1 MSTPQDPNQE
11 GPHQQGLL
19 REGSNEEGSHQDDP
33 VQDALIIG
41 AGPAGLTAATYLC
54 RFHRRIAVV
63 DGGRSRARW
72 IPTSHN
78 CPGFPFGV
86 GGDELLGK
94 LREQARG
101 YGADIEQGRIACLRR
116 EPGDGKDG
124 GSGAY
129 FVATAEDGRRWKAR
143 TVLLATGIVDVM
155 PPVDDLEAAIDRGA
169 VRLCAVCDGYE
180 ASDERIAVYGT
191 VDEAVRH
198 AAFLRSFSRSVAA
211 LPSEAGEPSE
221 ACARLAREA
230 GIEVLA
236 VPRHIAHVAGNG
248 CRVTFGDGTGLD
260 FETLYPVLGGN
271 AQSGLAVALGAKV
284 DDNEELLVDEKM
296 QTSVEGL
303 YAIGDIVSALNQI
316 SVAVGHAAIAA
327 TDIHNRLPRNFRE
340 QTAPASAED

>member
-1 MSTPQDPNQE
+1 MSTPPEDV
-11 GPHQQGLL
+11 LDVL
-19 REGSNEEGSHQDDP
+19 
-33 VQDALIIG
+33 VIG

-63 DGGRSRARW
+63 DAGKSRARW

-101 YGADIEQGRIACLRR
+101 YGAHIESGCIARLERGG
-116 EPGDGKDG
+116 EGD
-124 GSGAY
+124 AAH
-129 FVATAEDGRRWKAR
+129 FIAEDGQSWHAR
-143 TVLLATGIVDVM
+143 HVLLATGIVDVM
-155 PPVDDLEAAIDRGA
+155 PSVDGLEAAIERGA

-180 ASDERIAVYGT
+180 ASDERIAVYGP
-191 VDEAVRH
+191 VDQAIRH
-198 AAFLRSFSRSVAA
+198 AAFLRSYSRNVAA
-211 LPSEAGEPSE
+211 LPCEDAAPSD

-230 GIEVLA
+230 RIEVMPA
-236 VPRHIAHVAGNG
+236 PCHIAHVPGDG
-248 CRVTFGDGTGLD
+248 CRVDFEDGTTRD
-260 FETLYPVLGGN
+260 FETLYPVLGGS
-271 AQSGLAVALGAKV
+271 AQSSLAVALGAR
-284 DDNEELLVDEKM
+284 VDENDELIVDAKM

-340 QTAPASAED
+340 LSEDAATGT

>member
-1 MSTPQDPNQE
+1 MSTSP
-11 GPHQQGLL
+11 
-19 REGSNEEGSHQDDP
+19 DD
-33 VQDALIIG
+33 VLDVLIIG

-63 DGGRSRARW
+63 DAGKSRARW

-101 YGADIEQGRIACLRR
+101 YGAGIEQGCIARLERSG
-116 EPGDGKDG
+116 EGD
-124 GSGAY
+124 AAH
-129 FVATAEDGRRWKAR
+129 FIATAEDGQGWQAR
-143 TVLLATGIVDVM
+143 HVLLATGIVDVM
-155 PPVDDLEAAIDRGA
+155 PPVDGLEAAIERGA

-180 ASDERIAVYGT
+180 ASDERIAVYGP
-191 VDEAVRH
+191 VDEAIRH
-198 AAFLRSFSRSVAA
+198 AAFLRSYSRNVVA
-211 LPSEAGEPSE
+211 LPCEDATPSD

-230 GIEVLA
+230 HIEVVA
-236 VPRHIAHVAGNG
+236 APCHIAHVPGDG
-248 CRVTFGDGTGLD
+248 CRVEFEDGTTRD
-260 FETLYPVLGGN
+260 FETLYPVLGGS
-271 AQSGLAVALGAKV
+271 AQSSLAVALGAKV
-284 DDNEELLVDEKM
+284 DENDELIVDAKM
-296 QTSVEGL
+296 QTSVDGL

-340 QTAPASAED
+340 LSEDAASDT